1 MLQNTITEK
10 LRNNIITFLAPTGV
24 HLFMDQKWTIRILAT
39 LVTSSLTLWYSIT
52 YQKYNET
59 MKGPIICVDY
69 VKSNAAVEMQQ

>member
-1 MLQNTITEK
+1 
-10 LRNNIITFLAPTGV
+10 
-24 HLFMDQKWTIRILAT
+24 MDQKWTIRILAT